1 MTLCLSQAKIRVSFV
16 RSEWTLRCSTIT
28 FAVTIFVTRGVFR
41 FRRDT
46 SFSLFLSFFLS
57 NLSIR
62 CISFTSAPIFPLSFS
77 LSRAIESCRRISPL
91 EGVRTE
97 KNEQKKRV
105 PLTRCSKRM
114 ATTFVVLR
122 HCLSNIHDAREIIN
136 ETKGYTIE
144 NFNVLI
150 DEYYNLWM
158 RLTRERITMPLVKIR
173 FLQTWGLVFRS
184 AWTSRKLDNIVII
197 IAFLSEERIGNH
209 VFLAMMSS

>member
-46 SFSLFLSFFLS
+46 FSFFLSFFLS
-57 NLSIR
+57 NFSIR

-97 KNEQKKRV
+97 KNEQKNVFLWRV
-105 PLTRCSKRM
+105 ARREWRRLSLFC
-114 ATTFVVLR
+114 AIC

-136 ETKGYTIE
+136 ETEGYMIE
-144 NFNVLI
+144 
-150 DEYYNLWM
+150 
-158 RLTRERITMPLVKIR
+158 
-173 FLQTWGLVFRS
+173 
-184 AWTSRKLDNIVII
+184 
-197 IAFLSEERIGNH
+197 EE
-209 VFLAMMSS
+209 F